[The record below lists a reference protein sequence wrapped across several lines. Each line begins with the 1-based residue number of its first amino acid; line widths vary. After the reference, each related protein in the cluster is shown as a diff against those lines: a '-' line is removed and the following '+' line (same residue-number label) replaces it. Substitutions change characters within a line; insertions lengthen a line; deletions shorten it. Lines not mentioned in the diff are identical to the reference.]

1 MGQGVLTAGF
11 TRSGGGTDGSLYCE
25 GVPIEAIAADVG
37 TPVYVYS
44 TAVIRDRYER
54 LHATLSSVPHR
65 IHYTLKANSNRAI
78 LRLLRELG
86 AGADVV
92 SSGELR
98 KARAAGFIGNEI
110 IFGGVGKTDDEL
122 RDAIA
127 AGVVLI
133 NAESAAEVRRLDEI
147 AREMGTTAPVGLRV
161 NPELDLHAAHEYIKT
176 GEKGHK
182 FGIPYGEAAGV
193 ALAASRLPNVELRG
207 LDMHLGSQL
216 TRIEPYKIG
225 AARLLELHAKL
236 VAEGVT
242 TIRFLDIGGGL
253 GVRYDDESP
262 PDLDRFARLVL
273 PLVEDTNLTLI
284 MEPGRFVVGNA
295 GALVGTVLYR
305 KQSGG
310 KDYVITDTG
319 MTELLRPSHYG
330 AFHRIEPVG
339 ERQERQEQTKADIVG
354 PVCETGDFLA
364 QDREIANVE
373 PGDRIMVYD
382 VGAYGYAMASNYN
395 ARRRAAEV
403 LVDGDRYAVITRRE
417 SYEDLMRLDVDA
429 PEWKDAEASTSGARR
444 RASRRTKG

>member
-11 TRSGGGTDGSLYCE
+11 TRSGGGTDGSLFCE

-44 TAVIRDRYER
+44 SAVIRDRYER

-92 SSGELR
+92 SNGELR
-98 KARAAGFIGNEI
+98 KAQAAGFTGDDI

-122 RDAIA
+122 RDAVA
-127 AGVVLI
+127 AGVLLI
-133 NAESAAEVRRLDEI
+133 NAESEAELRQLDAI
-147 AREMGTTAPVGLRV
+147 ARSMGRTAPVGLRV

-182 FGIPYGEAAGV
+182 FGVPWAEAPDV
-193 ALAASRLPNVELRG
+193 AQLAASLANVELRA

-216 TRIEPYKIG
+216 SRIEPYKVG
-225 AARLLELHAKL
+225 ATRLLELHAKL
-236 VAEGVT
+236 VSAGVT
-242 TIRFLDIGGGL
+242 TIRYLDIGGGL
-253 GVRYDDESP
+253 GVRYDDEAP

-273 PLVEDTNLTLI
+273 PLVDETGLTLI
-284 MEPGRFVVGNA
+284 MEPGRFVIGNA

-330 AFHRIEPVG
+330 AFHRIEPVV
-339 ERQERQEQTKADIVG
+339 ERQRQTKADIVG

-364 QDREIANVE
+364 QDREIGDVE
-373 PGDRIMVYD
+373 PGDRIVVFD

-429 PEWKDAEASTSGARR
+429 PEWKDAEVAPPRR
-444 RASRRTKG
+444 RAKR